1 MAVTAANLNRKD
13 EALLAAL
20 LIEPTIATAAAK
32 AGMPER
38 TAYRRIAE
46 PDFAQAYRTARRE
59 AVSQAT
65 ARLQNAAGAAVD
77 ALASIVGDAG
87 APANTRVV
95 AARVILEN
103 TLRASE
109 LEEVTARLDELEG
122 KLAELKEPEA
132 QQWAA

>member
-38 TAYRRIAE
+38 TAYRRIAA

-77 ALASIVGDAG
+77 ALANIVGDAG
-87 APANTRVV
+87 APPNTRVA

-122 KLAELKEPEA
+122 KLAELNEPEA
-132 QQWAA
+132 KQWVA